1 MHEVTELMNKVTEF
15 RATVSLSKISKS
27 EIGEMRRRTPL
38 YIKWKGAEEET
49 TPSSE
54 TKPMGTHHVS
64 KALNARRL
72 EESHVNNFP
81 ASLKNMTI
89 NRNVNSITRQYEK

>member
-1 MHEVTELMNKVTEF
+1 MHEVTKLMNKVTEF
-15 RATVSLSKISKS
+15 RATVSLSKISKG

-38 YIKWKGAEEET
+38 YIEWECAKDEAT
-49 TPSSE
+49 SSSE
-54 TKPMGTHHVS
+54 AKPMGTRHMS

-89 NRNVNSITRQYEK
+89 NRNVNSITC

>member
-15 RATVSLSKISKS
+15 RATVALSKISKG

-38 YIKWKGAEEET
+38 YIEWKGAEDEA

-54 TKPMGTHHVS
+54 AKPMETRHVS

>member
-1 MHEVTELMNKVTEF
+1 MHEVMELKNKVAEF
-15 RATVSLSKISKS
+15 RPTVSLSQISKD

-38 YIKWKGAEEET
+38 YIEWKGAEDKAM
-49 TPSSE
+49 PSSE
-54 TKPMGTHHVS
+54 AKPMGTRHVS

-89 NRNVNSITRQYEK
+89 NKNVNSITHQYGK